1 MSNRQIGTI
10 VLVIAMFIVAISVLF
25 TNNLA
30 RSLQA
35 EEQKNM
41 SVWADATQQLIVAEN
56 DADIDFYMSIIEKNT
71 TIPVYIC
78 DAEGKVLASRNVGGK
93 DLSTFHTASA
103 DRKNFQLSTEKHH
116 GPLELK
122 IDESTTQYIYWD
134 DSRLLTQLR
143 YVPYAQFALIF
154 IFIAIAVITMLTGQ
168 RSEENLLWVG
178 LSKETAHQLGTPIS
192 SLNAWQQLLAEAYPN
207 DEYVPQMKRDIDR
220 LQMIADRF
228 QKIGSEPELKEMNL
242 IPVVEDVVTY
252 MRSRISS
259 RITID
264 DSSLQG
270 VSRNVYLNAPLLKW
284 VIENLLKNAVDAI
297 SGEGTISLQI
307 HENEHDVM
315 LDIADNGKG
324 IDIKTQ
330 RHIFEPGFTSKE
342 RGWGLGLP
350 LAKRIVEQYH
360 GGKLLLKHS
369 QPGVGTTFRIVLE
382 KTENG

>member
-30 RSLQA
+30 RSLQE

-41 SVWADATQQLIVAEN
+41 SIWADATRQIIFADD
-56 DADIDFYMSIIEKNT
+56 DADIDFSSSIIEKNT

-78 DAEGKVLASRNVGGK
+78 DEEGKVIASRNADEK
-93 DLSTFHTASA
+93 KLSIV
-103 DRKNFQLSTEKHH
+103 NYQLSTDKHH
-116 GPLELK
+116 GPIELK
-122 IDESTTQYIYWD
+122 IDETTTQYIYWD
-134 DSRLLTQLR
+134 DSSLITRLR

-168 RSEENLLWVG
+168 RSEENRLWVG

-192 SLNAWQQLLAEAYPN
+192 SLNAWQQLLADEYPA
-207 DEYVPQMKRDIDR
+207 DEYVAKMKGDIDR

-228 QKIGSEPELKEMNL
+228 QKIGSEPTLKPENL
-242 IPVVEDVVTY
+242 IPVVQNAVSY
-252 MRSRISS
+252 MRARISN

-264 DSSLQG
+264 DTCLSG
-270 VSRNVYLNAPLLKW
+270 VERVVMVNAPLLQW

-297 SGEGTISLQI
+297 SGNGMITLRLL
-307 HENEHDVM
+307 ENEHEVS
-315 LDIADNGKG
+315 LDITDTGKG
-324 IDIKTQ
+324 IDNKAQ
-330 RHIFEPGFTSKE
+330 RRIFEPGFTSKE

-369 QPGVGTTFRIVLE
+369 QPGVGTTFRIVL
-382 KTENG
+382 KKPVNG

>member
-10 VLVIAMFIVAISVLF
+10 VLVIAMIIVAISVLF

-41 SVWADATQQLIVAEN
+41 DIWAEATQQLIDAEI
-56 DADIDFYMSIIEKNT
+56 DADIDFVSSVIEKNT

-78 DAEGKVLASRNVGGK
+78 DAEGKVLASRNVEDK
-93 DLSTFHTASA
+93 DLSDSDF
-103 DRKNFQLSTEKHH
+103 RLSPSDHH
-116 GPLELK
+116 GPIELK
-122 IDESTTQYIYWD
+122 IDEATIQYIYWD
-134 DSRLLTQLR
+134 DSRLLTKLR

-154 IFIAIAVITMLTGQ
+154 IFIAIAVIIMLTAQ
-168 RSEENLLWVG
+168 RSEQNRLWVG

-192 SLNAWQQLLAEAYPN
+192 SLNAWQELLADKYPS
-207 DEYVPQMKRDIDR
+207 DEFIPQMRRDIDR

-228 QKIGSEPELKEMNL
+228 QKIGSEPALVAGNV
-242 IPVVEDVVTY
+242 IPVVQNAVAY
-252 MRSRISS
+252 MRARISN
-259 RITID
+259 RIVID
-264 DSSLQG
+264 DSCLNG
-270 VSRNVYLNAPLLKW
+270 VDRTVMLNAPLLQW

-297 SGEGTISLQI
+297 SGAGTISMQI

-315 LDIADNGKG
+315 LDVTDTGKG
-324 IDIKTQ
+324 IDSQTQ
-330 RHIFEPGFTSKE
+330 RRIFEPGFTSKD

-369 QPGVGTTFRIVLE
+369 QVGVGTTFRIVL
-382 KTENG
+382 KKPENS

>member
-1 MSNRQIGTI
+1 MSNRQIATT

-41 SVWADATQQLIVAEN
+41 SIWVDATRQLIVADN
-56 DADIDFYMSIIEKNT
+56 DADIDFYMSVIEKNT

-78 DAEGKVLASRNVGGK
+78 DKDGQVLSSRNIK
-93 DLSTFHTASA
+93 PTANSQELIA
-103 DRKNFQLSTEKHH
+103 QNHH
-116 GPLELK
+116 GPIELK
-122 IDESTTQYIYWD
+122 IDENTTQYIYWD
-134 DSRLLTQLR
+134 DSNLLTRLR

-154 IFIAIAVITMLTGQ
+154 IFIAVAVIAMLTGQ
-168 RSEENLLWVG
+168 RSEENRLWVG

-192 SLNAWQQLLAEAYPN
+192 SLNAWQQLLADAYPN
-207 DEYVPQMKRDIDR
+207 DEYVPQMKRDIER

-228 QKIGSEPELKEMNL
+228 QKIGSEPALEPQN
-242 IPVVEDVVTY
+242 IVPVIQNAITY
-252 MRSRISS
+252 MRARTSNRV
-259 RITID
+259 TID
-264 DSSLQG
+264 DSCLEG
-270 VSRNVYLNAPLLKW
+270 VSRIVMLNAPLMQW

-297 SGEGTISLQI
+297 SGKGSITFQI

-315 LDIADNGKG
+315 LDIADTGKG
-324 IDIKTQ
+324 IDAKTQ
-330 RHIFEPGFTSKE
+330 RRIFEPGFTSKD

-360 GGKLLLKHS
+360 GGKLILKSS
-369 QPGVGTTFRIVLE
+369 QPGIGTTFRIVL
-382 KTENG
+382 KKPENG

>member
-41 SVWADATQQLIVAEN
+41 AVWAEATRQLILADD
-56 DADIDFYMSIIEKNT
+56 DADIDFVSFIIENNT

-78 DAEGKVLASRNVGGK
+78 DGEGRVLASRNVEED
-93 DLSTFHTASA
+93 DLTPDSRLQA
-103 DRKNFQLSTEKHH
+103 DDHH
-116 GPLELK
+116 GPIELK
-122 IDESTTQYIYWD
+122 ISDEATQYIYWD
-134 DSRLLTQLR
+134 DSSLLTRLR

-168 RSEENLLWVG
+168 RSEENRLWVG

-192 SLNAWQQLLAEAYPN
+192 SLNAWQQLLADKYQD

-228 QKIGSEPELKEMNL
+228 QKIGSEPALQPSNL
-242 IPVVEDVVTY
+242 IPVIQNAVGY
-252 MRSRISS
+252 MRARTSS

-264 DSSLQG
+264 DSCLTG
-270 VSRNVYLNAPLLKW
+270 VERTAMLNAPLMQW
-284 VIENLLKNAVDAI
+284 VVENLLKNSVDAI
-297 SGEGTISLQI
+297 SGNGTITIQL

-315 LDIADNGKG
+315 LDISDTGKG
-324 IDIKTQ
+324 IDAKTQ
-330 RHIFEPGFTSKE
+330 RRIFEPGYTSKD

-369 QPGVGTTFRIVLE
+369 ELGVGTTFRIILKKPE
-382 KTENG
+382 HR

>member
-30 RSLQA
+30 RTLQA

-41 SVWADATQQLIVAEN
+41 SIWADATRQLILADN
-56 DADIDFYMSIIEKNT
+56 DADIDFVSSIIEKNT

-78 DAEGKVLASRNVGGK
+78 DAEGKILASRNVEHPMANSQKLTTK
-93 DLSTFHTASA
+93 D
-103 DRKNFQLSTEKHH
+103 HH
-116 GPLELK
+116 GPIELK

-134 DSRLLTQLR
+134 DSSLLTKLR
-143 YVPYAQFALIF
+143 YVPYAQFALIL
-154 IFIAIAVITMLTGQ
+154 IFITIAVFVMTTAQ
-168 RSEENLLWVG
+168 RSEQNRLWVG

-192 SLNAWQQLLAEAYPN
+192 SLNAWQQLLAETYPN

-228 QKIGSEPELKEMNL
+228 QKIGSEPALQAENL
-242 IPVVEDVVTY
+242 IPVVQNAVAY
-252 MRSRISS
+252 MRARISN

-264 DSSLQG
+264 DSCLDG
-270 VSRNVYLNAPLLKW
+270 VERIVMLNAPLLQW
-284 VIENLLKNAVDAI
+284 VIENLLKNSVDAI
-297 SGEGTISLQI
+297 SGTGSITFQL

-315 LDIADNGKG
+315 IDVADTGKG
-324 IDIKTQ
+324 IDAKTQ
-330 RHIFEPGFTSKE
+330 RRIFEPGFTSKD

-360 GGKLLLKHS
+360 GGKLLLKSS
-369 QPGVGTTFRIVLE
+369 QPGVGTTFRIVL
-382 KTENG
+382 KKPENG

>member
-30 RSLQA
+30 RSLQE

-41 SVWADATQQLIVAEN
+41 SIWAEATRQLIFAAD
-56 DADIDFYMSIIEKNT
+56 DADIDFVSSIIEKNT

-78 DAEGKVLASRNVGGK
+78 DAEGNIIASRNVEDK
-93 DLSTFHTASA
+93 KQSADSKRLTAS
-103 DRKNFQLSTEKHH
+103 DHH
-116 GPLELK
+116 GPIELK
-122 IDESTTQYIYWD
+122 IDEHTTQYIYWD
-134 DSRLLTQLR
+134 DSSLLTRLR

-168 RSEENLLWVG
+168 RSEENRLWVG

-192 SLNAWQQLLAEAYPN
+192 SLNAWQQLLADSYPN

-228 QKIGSEPELKEMNL
+228 QKIGSEPTLQAQDL
-242 IPVVEDVVTY
+242 IPVVQNAVTY
-252 MRSRISS
+252 MRARTSNRVV
-259 RITID
+259 ID
-264 DSSLQG
+264 DSCLNE
-270 VSRNVYLNAPLLKW
+270 VHREVMLNAPLLQW
-284 VIENLLKNAVDAI
+284 VVENMLKNAVDAI
-297 SGEGTISLQI
+297 SGNGSIVFHL

-315 LDIADNGKG
+315 LDISDTGKG
-324 IDIKTQ
+324 IDSKTQ
-330 RHIFEPGFTSKE
+330 RHIFEPGFTTKD

-360 GGKLLLKHS
+360 GGKLLLKSS
-369 QPGVGTTFRIVLE
+369 QLGVGTTFRIVLKKPE
-382 KTENG
+382 HR

>member
-10 VLVIAMFIVAISVLF
+10 VLVIAMIIVAISVLF

-30 RSLQA
+30 RQLQV

-41 SVWADATQQLIVAEN
+41 SVWADATQQLILADEN
-56 DADIDFYMSIIEKNT
+56 ADIDFVSSIIANNT

-78 DAEGKVLASRNVGGK
+78 DAEGNVLASRNVPEGESGVGK
-93 DLSTFHTASA
+93 
-103 DRKNFQLSTEKHH
+103 H
-116 GPLELK
+116 GPIELK

-134 DSRLLTQLR
+134 DSSLLTRLR

-154 IFIAIAVITMLTGQ
+154 IFIAVAVITMLTGQ
-168 RSEENLLWVG
+168 RSEENRLWVG

-192 SLNAWQQLLAEAYPN
+192 SLNAWQQLLADKYPS

-228 QKIGSEPELKEMNL
+228 QKIGSEPALQAADL
-242 IPVVEDVVTY
+242 IPVVQNAVTY
-252 MRSRISS
+252 MRARTSS
-259 RITID
+259 RIVID
-264 DSSLQG
+264 DSCLNG
-270 VSRNVYLNAPLLKW
+270 IERIVMLNAPLLQW

-297 SGEGTISLQI
+297 SGKGSISIQL

-315 LDIADNGKG
+315 LDVTDTGKG
-324 IDIKTQ
+324 IDNKTQ
-330 RHIFEPGFTSKE
+330 RRIFEPGFTSKD

-360 GGKLLLKHS
+360 GGKLLLKSS
-369 QPGVGTTFRIVLE
+369 QVGVGTTFRIVLK